1 MQVSKDKVV
10 SIDYTL
16 KSNEG
21 QVIDSSEGREPL
33 TYLHGNSNIIPG
45 LERHLEGKSTGDNLQ
60 VAVPP
65 EEGYGP
71 RQQQLVQKVPR
82 AAFQGAGVP
91 EPQPGMQFR
100 AEANGQSRV
109 VTVVKV
115 DPDGVTID
123 ANHPLAGQTLHFD
136 VTVRNIRDASS
147 EELQHGHAH
156 GPGGHHH

>member
-1 MQVSKDKVV
+1 MQVAKDKIV

-16 KSNEG
+16 KSGQG

-33 TYLHGNSNIIPG
+33 TYLHGGGNIIPG
-45 LERHLEGKSTGDNLQ
+45 LERHLEGKSTGDVVQ

-65 EEGYGP
+65 DEGYGP
-71 RQQQLVQKVPR
+71 RHDQLVQKVP
-82 AAFQGAGVP
+82 ATTFAGAGVT
-91 EPQPGMQFR
+91 EVQPGMQFR

-136 VTVRNIRDASS
+136 VTVRDVRDASA
-147 EELQHGHAH
+147 EERQHGHAH

>member
-1 MQVSKDKVV
+1 MHVAKDKIV

-21 QVIDSSEGREPL
+21 RVIDSSEGREPL
-33 TYLHGNSNIIPG
+33 TYLHGGGNIIPG
-45 LERHLEGKSTGDNLQ
+45 LERHLEGKASGDN
-60 VAVPP
+60 VKVSVPP

-71 RQQQLVQKVPR
+71 RHDQLVQKVPK
-82 AAFQGAGVP
+82 AAFQGAGVA

-109 VTVVKV
+109 VTVVNV
-115 DPDGVTID
+115 EPDGVTID

-136 VTVRNIRDASS
+136 VTVRDVRDASN